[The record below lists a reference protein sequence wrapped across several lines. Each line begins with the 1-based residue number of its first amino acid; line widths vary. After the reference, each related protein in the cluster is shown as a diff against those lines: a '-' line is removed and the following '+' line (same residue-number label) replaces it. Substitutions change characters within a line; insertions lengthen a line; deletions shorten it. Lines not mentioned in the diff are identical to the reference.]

1 MPSVDLA
8 RRAQWIVAAATAIAI
23 AAAFRYPG
31 GTALDTTTSGYSPA
45 RNFLSD
51 LGMTVAY
58 NHEPN
63 RAGAAFFVVSLLLL
77 VVGLGGVVAA
87 VARFLAGD
95 ARSRLWARLAA
106 AALLAACRVRR
117 RCRNAGE
124 SSHGSAHRLHA
135 MGVAYCP
142 CRRSLPR
149 LRFASQCSLASA
161 SCTRL
166 VRHGAPPR
174 HLCDAPELGAN
185 CYPPRWTGGAS
196 DCSEG
201 RDRRRCRVVADR
213 RPRDRPCA
221 HRGRISRRKLHRARR
236 LTIVAVDKRSRDGAP
251 LRRAL
256 VLDSLATEL
265 GRYMATRSFA
275 GPAHPGELHV
285 RIPG

>member
-77 VVGLGGVVAA
+77 VVGLGGVVAV

-106 AALLAACRVRR
+106 VALLAACVAFGGVAVTPENRVMALHIGFTRWAWR
-117 RCRNAGE
+117 IVPAVALCLGFASHPNARLRQRAALAWFGTALLLGIYAMLLSWGPTVTRPDGLVVQVIAQKAATVVVVASLLIAVRE
-124 SSHGSAHRLHA
+124 IDRAHTEDGSA
-135 MGVAYCP
+135 
-142 CRRSLPR
+142 
-149 LRFASQCSLASA
+149 
-161 SCTRL
+161 
-166 VRHGAPPR
+166 
-174 HLCDAPELGAN
+174 
-185 CYPPRWTGGAS
+185 GAS
-196 DCSEG
+196 SI
-201 RDRRRCRVVADR
+201 A
-213 RPRDRPCA
+213 
-221 HRGRISRRKLHRARR
+221 RA
-236 LTIVAVDKRSRDGAP
+236 G
-251 LRRAL
+251 
-256 VLDSLATEL
+256 
-265 GRYMATRSFA
+265 
-275 GPAHPGELHV
+275 
-285 RIPG
+285 